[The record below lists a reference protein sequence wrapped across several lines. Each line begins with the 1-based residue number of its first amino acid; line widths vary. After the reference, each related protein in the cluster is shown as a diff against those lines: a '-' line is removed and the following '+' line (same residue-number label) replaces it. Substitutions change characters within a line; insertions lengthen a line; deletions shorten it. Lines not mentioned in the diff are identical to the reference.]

1 MKFNAKLL
9 VLATLAACSTNQ
21 YVAYK
26 DPAVATEQVN
36 RSVANTKETKEF
48 TKKVHQLTKSIYHS
62 YLYGQ
67 VLLEKYDQELDQDP
81 MKAQEGKTYSEL
93 LSVRTF
99 VDGFEEQINDLY
111 VNLVMVS
118 AMPEHSAEQKAN
130 AREALAQ
137 IGTFLDG
144 IRTDGKELPE
154 NLRPMVL
161 SNLTEKQ
168 TQLYDLLKAT
178 REEIASQKGPGMD
191 DAKKVIWDNMILL
204 RATRRAYNKD
214 LASYEVDADALKA
227 AVDEASQDK
236 DFQAFQKDVKT
247 VSKDIQ
253 KLIKEL
259 KSGRSTSGDVI
270 YPAVGAAGNITGR
283 GFPANTWSITYDDGP
298 GGKTTPTVLTNLDN
312 LGYKAT
318 FFMLAQQTL
327 ALPTITKS
335 IADKGHDVACHSYT
349 HPQIPKLGPQGRN
362 KEIAQAKAVI
372 EKQTG
377 KPVKLFR
384 LPYGA
389 GVSVT
394 AVRQDIASAGMIH
407 VFWNVDTLDWQDKNP
422 QSILARS
429 LKQMSAYKGGVVL
442 FHDIHSQSVIASKLL
457 MEHMKKSGINVCTVQ
472 GVVDQQNKNLPS
484 CN

>member
-1 MKFNAKLL
+1 MNLKKTQLL
-9 VLATLAACSTNQ
+9 ALAALMSCSTNQ

-26 DPAVATEQVN
+26 DQDVAKEQVS
-36 RSVANTKETKEF
+36 RSVANTKVSKDF
-48 TKKVHQLTKSIYHS
+48 TKKVASLTKSIYHS

-67 VLLEKYDQELDQDP
+67 VLLEKYDLELDKDP
-81 MKAQEGKTYSEL
+81 AKANSGSTYSEL

-99 VDGFEEQINDLY
+99 VDQFEEEINDLY
-111 VNLVMVS
+111 VHLVLVS
-118 AMPEHSAEQKAN
+118 AMPEHSDEQKAN
-130 AREALAQ
+130 AQAALAQ

-178 REEIASQKGPGMD
+178 RDGMGSEKGMEEAR
-191 DAKKVIWDNMILL
+191 KVIWDNMILL

-214 LASYEVDADALKA
+214 LASYEVDPAALSA
-227 AVDEASQDK
+227 AVEEASKDK
-236 DFQAFQKDVKT
+236 DFKSFQKDVKT
-247 VSKDIQ
+247 VSKDIK
-253 KLIKEL
+253 KLIQEIKT
-259 KSGRSTSGDVI
+259 GRSTSSDVI
-270 YPAVGAAGNITGR
+270 FPSVGASGNITGR

-298 GGKTTPTVLTNLDN
+298 GGRTTPTVLTNLAN
-312 LGYKAT
+312 HNMKAT
-318 FFMLAQQTL
+318 FFMLAQQVL
-327 ALPTITKS
+327 ALPTITKTVV
-335 IADKGHDVACHSYT
+335 DGGHDIASHSYT
-349 HPQIPKLGPQGRN
+349 HAQITKLGPQGRD
-362 KEIAQAKAVI
+362 KEIVQSKAVI

-377 KPVKLFR
+377 KSIKLFR

-389 GVSVT
+389 GVSV
-394 AVRQDIASAGMIH
+394 ANIRQVIADANMIH

-422 QSILARS
+422 QSILARA

-442 FHDIHSQSVIASKLL
+442 FHDIHAQSVVASNLL
-457 MEHMKKSGINVCTVQ
+457 MDHMKKAGIIVCTVQ

>member
-1 MKFNAKLL
+1 MNLKKLNVL
-9 VLATLAACSTNQ
+9 VMTTLVACSSQT

-26 DPAVATEQVN
+26 DPEVAKEQVN
-36 RSVANTKETKEF
+36 RSVANSKVTKDF
-48 TKKVHQLTKSIYHS
+48 TKRVSTLTKSIYHS

-67 VLLEKYDQELDQDP
+67 VLLEKYDQELDRDP
-81 MKAQEGKTYSEL
+81 AKAIESKTYSEL

-99 VDGFEEQINDLY
+99 VDGFEEEINDLY
-111 VNLVMVS
+111 INLVMTS
-118 AMPEHSAEQKAN
+118 ALPEHSPEQKEN

-137 IGTFLDG
+137 IGSFLDG

-178 REEIASQKGPGMD
+178 HDEMKSNKSMNEASK
-191 DAKKVIWDNMILL
+191 IIRDNMILL

-214 LASYEVDADALKA
+214 LSSYEVDSEALRV

-236 DFQAFQKDVKT
+236 DFQKFKKEVKS
-247 VSKDIQ
+247 VSHDIH

-259 KSGRSTSGDVI
+259 KNGRSTSGDVI

-283 GFPANTWSITYDDGP
+283 GFPANTWSVTYDDGP
-298 GGKTTPTVLTNLDN
+298 GGKTTPQVLANLKS

-318 FFMLAQQTL
+318 FFVLAQQVL
-327 ALPTITKS
+327 ALPGVTKS
-335 IADKGHDVACHSYT
+335 IVADGHDIASHSYT
-349 HPQIPKLGPQGRN
+349 HAQIPKLGPQGRN
-362 KEIAQAKAVI
+362 KEIVQAKNVI
-372 EKQTG
+372 EQQTG
-377 KPVKLFR
+377 KSVKLFR

-389 GVSVT
+389 GVGVT
-394 AVRQDIASAGMIH
+394 AVRQDIANANMIH

-422 QSILARS
+422 QSIFARS

-442 FHDIHSQSVIASKLL
+442 FHDIHAQSVIASKLL
-457 MEHMKKSGINVCTVQ
+457 MDHMKKAGIIVCTVQ
-472 GVVDQQNKNLPS
+472 GVVDQQNKGLPG

>member
-1 MKFNAKLL
+1 MNLKRSNVLM
-9 VLATLAACSTNQ
+9 LATLISCSTNQ

-26 DPAVATEQVN
+26 DPEVAREQVN
-36 RSVANTKETKEF
+36 RSVANTKVTTDF
-48 TKKVHQLTKSIYHS
+48 TKRVSELTKDIYHS

-67 VLLEKYDQELDQDP
+67 VLLEKYDQELERDP
-81 MKAQEGKTYSEL
+81 VAAQQSEAYSEL

-99 VDGFEEQINDLY
+99 VDGFEEEMNDLY
-111 VNLVMVS
+111 VNLVMTS
-118 AMPEHSAEQKAN
+118 ALPEYTPEQKEN

-137 IGTFLDG
+137 IGAFLDG

-168 TQLYDLLKAT
+168 TQMYDLLKAT
-178 REEIASQKGPGMD
+178 HD
-191 DAKKVIWDNMILL
+191 DMKNFKSMGSARKVIRDNMILL
-204 RATRRAYNKD
+204 RATRRAYNRD
-214 LASYEVDADALKA
+214 LESYEVDPNTLRS
-227 AVDEASQDK
+227 AVDEASQDR
-236 DFQAFQKDVKT
+236 DFREFKKQVKST
-247 VSKDIQ
+247 SGDIQ

-298 GGKTTPTVLTNLDN
+298 GGKTTPQVLANLKN

-318 FFMLAQQTL
+318 FFVLAKQVQ
-327 ALPTITKS
+327 ALPSITRS
-335 IADKGHDVACHSYT
+335 IVADGHDIASHSFT
-349 HPQIPKLGPQGRN
+349 HPQIPKLGPQGRH
-362 KEIAQAKAVI
+362 KEIVQSKEVI

-377 KPVKLFR
+377 KKVKLFR

-389 GVSVT
+389 GVGVT
-394 AVRQDIASAGMIH
+394 AVRQAIANANMVH

-442 FHDIHSQSVIASKLL
+442 FHDIHPQSVIASKLL
-457 MEHMKKSGINVCTVQ
+457 MDHMKKTGLKVCTVQ

>member
-1 MKFNAKLL
+1 MKFTNSKLL
-9 VLATLAACSTNQ
+9 ALAMLMSCSTQQ

-26 DPAVATEQVN
+26 DTEVATEQIS
-36 RSVANTKETKEF
+36 RSVANTKVTKDF
-48 TKKVHQLTKSIYHS
+48 TKKVSELTKSIYHS

-67 VLLEKYDQELDQDP
+67 ILLEKYDLELDQDP
-81 MKAQEGKTYSEL
+81 LKAQEGKTYSEL

-99 VDGFEEQINDLY
+99 VDRYEEEINDLY
-111 VNLVMVS
+111 INLVMIS
-118 AMPEHSAEQKAN
+118 AKPEHSAEQKAN
-130 AREALAQ
+130 AREALTQ

-154 NLRPMVL
+154 NLRPLVL

-168 TQLYDLLKAT
+168 TQLYDLLKAA
-178 REEIASQKGPGMD
+178 RDGMGSEKGMD
-191 DAKKVIWDNMILL
+191 DAKKVIWDNMVLL

-214 LASYEVDADALKA
+214 LESYEVNPDALKA

-236 DFQAFQKDVKT
+236 DFKEYQKNVKS

-259 KSGRSTSGDVI
+259 KAGRSTSGDVI
-270 YPAVGAAGNITGR
+270 YPAVGTAGNITGR

-298 GGKTTPTVLTNLDN
+298 GGKTTPQVLANLDKH
-312 LGYKAT
+312 GYKAT

-335 IADKGHDVACHSYT
+335 IADKGHDIASHSYT

-362 KEIAQAKAVI
+362 KEIVQAKAVI
-372 EKQTG
+372 EKQSG
-377 KPVKLFR
+377 KTVKLFR

-389 GVSVT
+389 GVGVT
-394 AVRQDIASAGMIH
+394 AVRQAIANANMIH

-442 FHDIHSQSVIASKLL
+442 FHDIHSQSVIASNLL
-457 MEHMKKSGINVCTVQ
+457 MAHMKKAGINVCTVQ

>member
-1 MKFNAKLL
+1 MKSMKLNVL
-9 VLATLAACSTNQ
+9 ALATLVSCSSNQ

-26 DPAVATEQVN
+26 DPAVAKEQVN
-36 RSVANTKETKEF
+36 RSVANAKVSKDF
-48 TKKVHQLTKSIYHS
+48 TKRVSELTKNIYHS

-81 MKAQEGKTYSEL
+81 AKALEGKTYSEL

-99 VDGFEEQINDLY
+99 VDGFEEEINDLY
-111 VNLVMVS
+111 INLVMTS
-118 AMPEHSAEQKAN
+118 ALPEHSPEQKEN

-137 IGTFLDG
+137 IGAFLDG

-178 REEIASQKGPGMD
+178 HDEMKSNKSMSGS
-191 DAKKVIWDNMILL
+191 AKIIRDNMILL

-214 LASYEVDADALKA
+214 LATYEVDSDALRA

-236 DFQAFQKDVKT
+236 DFKKFKKNVRT
-247 VSKDIQ
+247 VSGDIH

-259 KSGRSTSGDVI
+259 KQGRSTSGDVI

-298 GGKTTPTVLTNLDN
+298 GGKTTPQVLTNLNN

-318 FFMLAQQTL
+318 FFVLAQQVK
-327 ALPTITKS
+327 ALPGITKS
-335 IADKGHDVACHSYT
+335 IVDNGHDLASHSYT
-349 HPQIPKLGPQGRN
+349 HAQITKLGPQGRDR
-362 KEIAQAKAVI
+362 EIVQAKAVI
-372 EKQTG
+372 ENQTG
-377 KPVKLFR
+377 KTIKLFR

-389 GVSVT
+389 GVGVT
-394 AVRQDIASAGMIH
+394 AIRQVIANANLVH

-429 LKQMSAYKGGVVL
+429 LKQMSAHKGGVVL

-457 MEHMKKSGINVCTVQ
+457 MEHMKKAGINVCTVQ
-472 GVVDQQNKNLPS
+472 GVIDQQNKGLPS

>member
-1 MKFNAKLL
+1 MKFTNSKLL
-9 VLATLAACSTNQ
+9 ALATLMSCSTQQ

-26 DPAVATEQVN
+26 DAEVATEQIN
-36 RSVANTKETKEF
+36 RSVANTKVTKDF
-48 TKKVHQLTKSIYHS
+48 TKKVSELTKSIYHS

-67 VLLEKYDQELDQDP
+67 ILLEKYDQELDQDP
-81 MKAQEGKTYSEL
+81 LKAQEGKTYSEL

-99 VDGFEEQINDLY
+99 VDGYEEEINDLY
-111 VNLVMVS
+111 INLVMIS
-118 AMPEHSAEQKAN
+118 AKPEHSADQKAN

-154 NLRPMVL
+154 NLRPLVL

-168 TQLYDLLKAT
+168 TQLYDLLKAA
-178 REEIASQKGPGMD
+178 RDGMGSD
-191 DAKKVIWDNMILL
+191 KAMGDAKRVIWDNMILL

-214 LASYEVDADALKA
+214 LESYEVDADALKA

-236 DFQAFQKDVKT
+236 DFKEYQKNVRS

-259 KSGRSTSGDVI
+259 KAGRSTSGDVI

-298 GGKTTPTVLTNLDN
+298 GGKTTPQVLTNLDN
-312 LGYKAT
+312 HGYKAT

-335 IADKGHDVACHSYT
+335 IADKGHDIASHSYT

-362 KEIAQAKAVI
+362 KEIVQAKAVI

-389 GVSVT
+389 GVGVT
-394 AVRQDIASAGMIH
+394 SVRQDIANANMIH

-442 FHDIHSQSVIASKLL
+442 FHDIHSQSVIASNLL
-457 MEHMKKSGINVCTVQ
+457 MAHMKKAGINVCTVQ
-472 GVVDQQNKNLPS
+472 GVVDQQNKNRPS

>member
-1 MKFNAKLL
+1 MNLKKLN
-9 VLATLAACSTNQ
+9 VLALTTLVACSSNQ

-26 DPAVATEQVN
+26 DPEVAKEQVN
-36 RSVANTKETKEF
+36 RSVANTKVTKDF
-48 TKKVHQLTKSIYHS
+48 TKRVSELTKSIYHS

-67 VLLEKYDQELDQDP
+67 VLLEKYDHELDQDP
-81 MKAQEGKTYSEL
+81 AKALEGKTYSEL

-99 VDGFEEQINDLY
+99 VDGFEEEINDLY
-111 VNLVMVS
+111 INLVMTS
-118 AMPEHSAEQKAN
+118 ALPEHSPEQKEN

-168 TQLYDLLKAT
+168 TQLYDLLKST
-178 REEIASQKGPGMD
+178 HDEMKSQKSVNKD
-191 DAKKVIWDNMILL
+191 SLKVIRDNMILL

-214 LASYEVDADALKA
+214 LANYEVDTEALKV
-227 AVDEASQDK
+227 AVEEASQDK
-236 DFQAFQKDVKT
+236 DFKNFQKEVKS
-247 VSKDIQ
+247 VSADIH
-253 KLIKEL
+253 KLIKEI
-259 KSGRSTSGDVI
+259 KKGRSTSGDVI
-270 YPAVGAAGNITGR
+270 FPAVGASGNITGR
-283 GFPANTWSITYDDGP
+283 GFPANTWSVTYDDGP
-298 GGKTTPTVLTNLDN
+298 GGKTTPQVLANLKS

-318 FFMLAQQTL
+318 FFVLAQQVL
-327 ALPTITKS
+327 ALPGVTKS
-335 IADKGHDVACHSYT
+335 IVADGHDIASHSYT
-349 HPQIPKLGPQGRN
+349 HAQITKLGPQGRN
-362 KEIAQAKAVI
+362 KEIVQAKNVI
-372 EKQTG
+372 EQQTG
-377 KPVKLFR
+377 KSVKLFR

-389 GVSVT
+389 GVGVT
-394 AVRQDIASAGMIH
+394 AVRQDIANANLIH

-457 MEHMKKSGINVCTVQ
+457 MDHMKKAGINVCTVQ
-472 GVVDQQNKNLPS
+472 GVVDQQNKGLPS

>member
-1 MKFNAKLL
+1 MNLKKTQLMA
-9 VLATLAACSTNQ
+9 LAALISCSTNQ

-26 DPAVATEQVN
+26 DPEVAKEQVN
-36 RSVANTKETKEF
+36 RSVANTKVTKDF
-48 TKKVHQLTKSIYHS
+48 TKNVQSLTKSIYHS

-67 VLLEKYDQELDQDP
+67 VLLEKYDMELDQDAS
-81 MKAQEGKTYSEL
+81 KALEGNTYSEL

-99 VDGFEEQINDLY
+99 VDSFEEEINDLY
-111 VNLVMVS
+111 IKLVMVS
-118 AMPEHSAEQKAN
+118 ALPEHSAEQKAN
-130 AREALAQ
+130 AQEALAQ

-154 NLRPMVL
+154 ALRPMVL

-178 REEIASQKGPGMD
+178 RDEMGSDKAMT

-214 LASYEVDADALKA
+214 LANYEVDADALRVAVEEA
-227 AVDEASQDK
+227 AKDK
-236 DFQAFQKDVKT
+236 DFKKFQKDVKE
-247 VSKDIQ
+247 VSKDIK

-259 KSGRSTSGDVI
+259 KAGRSTSGDVI
-270 YPAVGAAGNITGR
+270 FPAVGAAGNITGR

-298 GGKTTPTVLTNLDN
+298 GGKTTPQVLANLDN
-312 LGYKAT
+312 HGYKAT

-335 IADKGHDVACHSYT
+335 IADKGHDVASHSYT
-349 HPQIPKLGPQGRN
+349 HPQIPKLGPAGRN
-362 KEIAQAKAVI
+362 KEIVQAKAVI

-394 AVRQDIASAGMIH
+394 AVRQDIANANMVH

-422 QSILARS
+422 QSILNRT

-442 FHDIHSQSVIASKLL
+442 FHDIHSQSVIASNLL
-457 MEHMKKSGINVCTVQ
+457 MDHMKKAGIIVCTVQ
-472 GVVDQQNKNLPS
+472 GVVDQQNKGLPS